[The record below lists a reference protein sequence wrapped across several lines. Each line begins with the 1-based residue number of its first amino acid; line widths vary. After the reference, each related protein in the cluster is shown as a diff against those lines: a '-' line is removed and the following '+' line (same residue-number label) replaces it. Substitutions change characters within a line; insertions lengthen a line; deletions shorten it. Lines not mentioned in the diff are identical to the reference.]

1 MDELTLRAHVPVL
14 REAVMELLGCRRGGI
29 YVDGTVGGGGY
40 AEAILEASAPD
51 GTLVA
56 LDCDAEAIARVL
68 TKLQSYQHRL
78 FLEKANFADL
88 PHILESLALGP
99 VDGIVV
105 DLGVSSFQLTESARG
120 FSFMLDGPLDMRM
133 DRDLQRTAADLVNVL
148 PQQDLADLIHSLGEE
163 RWASRIARA
172 ITSRRRIKP
181 FKTTLELSR
190 EIERVVPRTGDS
202 LRIHPATR
210 TFQALRL
217 VVNRELESIER
228 FLDQV
233 LDIMKPGGRLCAVAF
248 HSLEDRMI
256 KRRFREWSRSC
267 TCPQTFPRC
276 QCDGRPRVKLLTRRP
291 IRPSQSEIDKNPS
304 SRSARLRAA
313 EKWGA

>member
-1 MDELTLRAHVPVL
+1 MDELALRAHVPVL
-14 REAVMELLGCRRGGI
+14 RDAVMELLGCRRGGT

-56 LDCDAEAIARVL
+56 LDCDAEAIVRVR

-88 PHILESLALGP
+88 PHILEALALGP
-99 VDGIVV
+99 VDGIVI
-105 DLGVSSFQLTESARG
+105 DLGVSSFQLTESGRG
-120 FSFMLDGPLDMRM
+120 FSFVLEGPLDMRM
-133 DRDLQRTAADLVNVL
+133 DRDLKRTAEDLVNVL
-148 PQQDLADLIHSLGEE
+148 SQRELADLIHSLGEE
-163 RWASRIARA
+163 RWASRIAAA
-172 ITSRRRIKP
+172 IVSRRRVKP

-190 EIERVVPRTGDS
+190 EIEKVVPRTKDS

-217 VVNRELESIER
+217 AVNRELESIQK

-233 LDIMKPGGRLCAVAF
+233 LGVMKPGGRLCAIAF

-256 KRRFREWSRSC
+256 KHQFREWSKSC
-267 TCPQTFPRC
+267 TCPKSFPRC
-276 QCDGRPRVKLLTRRP
+276 QCAGRPQIRLLTRRP
-291 IRPSQSEIDKNPS
+291 IRPSPSEVEKNPS
-304 SRSARLRAA
+304 SRSARLRAF